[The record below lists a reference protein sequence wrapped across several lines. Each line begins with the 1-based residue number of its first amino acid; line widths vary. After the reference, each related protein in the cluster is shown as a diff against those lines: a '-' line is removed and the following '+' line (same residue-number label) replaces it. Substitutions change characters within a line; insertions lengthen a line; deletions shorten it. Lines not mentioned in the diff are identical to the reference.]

1 MHGLARLVGQGAHEG
16 RGQLADVQLRKLPRR
31 QFEEAHRAAIS
42 AAVVVLD
49 HVAGVYQRLQGPVR
63 VAAGQPHAG
72 GQRVDRARRIV
83 HIRHRLQHHQA
94 FEQRLVHS

>member
-1 MHGLARLVGQGAHEG
+1 MHGFAGLVSQRAHEG
-16 RGQLADVQLRKLPRR
+16 RGQLADVQLRKLPGR
-31 QFEEAHRAAIS
+31 QFEETHGAAIS

-49 HVAGVYQRLQGPVR
+49 HVAGMYQCLQRAMR
-63 VAAGQPHAG
+63 VAAGQPHAR
-72 GQRVDRARRIV
+72 GQGVDRARRIV